1 MTGRHKGALKA
12 RTPREYA
19 QALKK
24 SFYYEDSLDN
34 YARNLAGMKSVSRA
48 ATAHRQANKDMYV
61 SKFPQ

>member
-34 YARNLAGMKSVSRA
+34 YARNLSGMKSVSRA
-48 ATAHRQANKDMYV
+48 ATAHR
-61 SKFPQ
+61 